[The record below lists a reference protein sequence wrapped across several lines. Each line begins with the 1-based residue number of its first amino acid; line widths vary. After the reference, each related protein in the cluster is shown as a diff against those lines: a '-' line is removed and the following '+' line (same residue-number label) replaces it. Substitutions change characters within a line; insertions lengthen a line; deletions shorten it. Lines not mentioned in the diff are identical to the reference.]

1 MTFHNVE
8 FPCGLPSISWYTE
21 IHSEV
26 KFRTC
31 TVVEFQHLDVDSI
44 ICKNAKGQVINTARA
59 VGTDNVNA
67 SGIKESFQVQ
77 GIDPQYLPPIVAITN
92 NDSNHYAYELVDG
105 FTRQSVLEEIQ
116 QQKWVY
122 LVVTIKEGFDI
133 EDVKDE
139 LGLGCNNHTQSK
151 RATSDD
157 FKKRLIAWVNRTQT
171 DTFYPNEKDCLKWFS
186 NIPHSFPPQK
196 VKKIV
201 DAVLNSKRA
210 DETMESFS
218 KVKAKKRGAELLGI
232 NPHSVVAFDN
242 KSGASLERCLL
253 DIIKYYDTYN
263 SLPSAVGF
271 TNRVASEYAH
281 EVRQNMAESVDFVNS
296 TFRLMFKEYK
306 RAEQLGT
313 EDSFEVIKLEGFVP
327 QIIDA
332 EEDLVTLD

>member
-1 MTFHNVE
+1 MTFYNVE
-8 FPCGLPSISWYTE
+8 FPCGLPLLSWYTE

-31 TVVEFQHLDVDSI
+31 NAVGFQHLDVDSI

-77 GIDPQYLPPIVAITN
+77 GIDPQYLPPIVTIN
-92 NDSNHYAYELVDG
+92 SNDSYELVDG
-105 FTRQSVLEEIQ
+105 FTRQSVLEELQ

-151 RATSDD
+151 KATSDD
-157 FKKRLIAWVNRTQT
+157 FKKRLIAWVDRTQT
-171 DTFYPNEKDCLKWFS
+171 DTFYPSEKDCLKWFS
-186 NIPHSFPPQK
+186 NIPHSFPPNK

-201 DAVLNSKRA
+201 DAVLNGKRA
-210 DETMESFS
+210 DQTMESFT
-218 KVKAKKRGAELLGI
+218 KVKAKKRGAELLGV
-232 NPHSVVAFDN
+232 NPNSVVAFDN

-253 DIIKYYDTYN
+253 DVVRYYDTYN

-271 TNRVASEYAH
+271 TNRVASESAQ
-281 EVRQNMAESVDFVNS
+281 EVRQNMVEDVDFVNS

-327 QIIDA
+327 QIIDV
-332 EEDLVTLD
+332 EDEIIKY

>member
-1 MTFHNVE
+1 MTFYNVE
-8 FPCGLPSISWYTE
+8 FPCGLPLISWYTE

-59 VGTDNVNA
+59 VGTDTVNA
-67 SGIKESFQVQ
+67 AGIKESFQVQ
-77 GIDPQYLPPIVAITN
+77 GIDPQYLPPIVAITS
-92 NDSNHYAYELVDG
+92 NDSYELVDG

-122 LVVTIKEGFDI
+122 LIVRIKEGFDI

-151 RATSDD
+151 KATSDD
-157 FKKRLIAWVNRTQT
+157 FKKRLIAWVNRTKS
-171 DTFYPNEKDCLKWFS
+171 DTFYPDEKDCLKWFS
-186 NIPHSFPPQK
+186 NIPHSFPLVK
-196 VKKIV
+196 VKKIIDSVLNAV
-201 DAVLNSKRA
+201 DAEK
-210 DETMESFS
+210 TMESFS
-218 KVKAKKRGAELLGI
+218 KPKAKKRGAELLGI
-232 NPHSVVAFDN
+232 NPNSVVAFDN

-253 DIIKYYDTYN
+253 DVVRYYDTYN

-271 TNRVASEYAH
+271 TNRVGSQSARK
-281 EVRQNMAESVDFVNS
+281 VRQNMAEDVDFVNS

-313 EDSFEVIKLEGFVP
+313 EDSFEVIKLEGFIP
-327 QIIDA
+327 QIIDV
-332 EEDLVTLD
+332 EDDIIRC